1 MKKTTFALLTASALA
16 LAAVLALVA
25 ALGWRATPAE
35 AAPPAQAA
43 NFITV
48 TVKVGDHL
56 GKYARLYGTSGHAM
70 LAANPQIK
78 DGNLIYP
85 DQVITIPVVRT
96 TTPSLTTPFYYT
108 VQSGDTLTSIGRKFE
123 MDPSVVAYANGIT
136 DGIAVLGKIYL
147 IPAGPHQ
154 HFVLAGETLRVI
166 AEQYGTTVTFLLT
179 GNNLPNPDLI
189 YVGQPIFIP
198 IIFDAKPV
206 PLSGAATPAPAG
218 TTTPG
223 PSPTPK
229 PPTATPGPTA
239 TRTPVPTPAIGDFI
253 VVTVRSGESLLT
265 YVYRYGVTGSSIR
278 AVNPQLTDPNI
289 IFPGD
294 LIVIPVPVSFTPS
307 RTTPFFYGVV
317 AGDTTA
323 SIAGKFEVDVE
334 VLTAHNPGANF
345 AVGSTILVPAGPHL
359 YTVIAGD
366 DLKGIA
372 AKYGT
377 TVDFLLTGN
386 NLPNPDLIF
395 PGQQIFIPTQY
406 NAVPKGYN

>member
-16 LAAVLALVA
+16 LAAMLALVA
-25 ALGWRATPAE
+25 VLGLHAVPAE
-35 AAPPAQAA
+35 AAPPAQAS

-48 TVKVGDHL
+48 TVIAGDYL
-56 GKYARLYGTSGHAM
+56 GKYARLYGASGHAM

-85 DQVITIPVVRT
+85 GQVITIPVVRT

-108 VQSGDTLTSIGRKFE
+108 VQEGDTLTSIGRKFE
-123 MDPSVVAYANGIT
+123 MDSSVVAYANGIT
-136 DGIAVLGKIYL
+136 NGIAVLGKTYL

-166 AEQYGTTVTFLLT
+166 AERYGTTVTFLLT

-189 YVGQPIFIP
+189 FVGQPIFIP
-198 IIFDAKPV
+198 IIFDARPV
-206 PLSGAATPAPAG
+206 PLTGGGTPAPTG
-218 TTTPG
+218 TPG
-223 PSPTPK
+223 PSPTPR

-239 TRTPVPTPAIGDFI
+239 TRTPAPSPAPGSFI
-253 VVTVRSGESLLT
+253 FVTVRSGESLLT
-265 YVYRYGVTGSSIR
+265 YVYRFGVTGSSIR
-278 AVNPQLTDPNI
+278 AVNPQLIDPNI

-294 LIVIPVPVSFTPS
+294 VITIPVLVSFTPS
-307 RTTPFFYGVV
+307 RTTPFFYVV
-317 AGDTTA
+317 AAGDTTT
-323 SIAGKFEVDVE
+323 SIAGKFEMDVE

-345 AVGSTILVPAGPHL
+345 AVGSTILLPAGPHL
-359 YTVIAGD
+359 YTVVAGD

-395 PGQQIFIPTQY
+395 IDQQIFIPTQY
-406 NAVPKGYN
+406 NAAPKGYN

>member
-1 MKKTTFALLTASALA
+1 
-16 LAAVLALVA
+16 
-25 ALGWRATPAE
+25 
-35 AAPPAQAA
+35 
-43 NFITV
+43 
-48 TVKVGDHL
+48 
-56 GKYARLYGTSGHAM
+56 M

-85 DQVITIPVVRT
+85 GQVITIPVVRT

-198 IIFDAKPV
+198 IIFDARPV
-206 PLSGAATPAPAG
+206 PLTGGGTPAPTG
-218 TTTPG
+218 TPG
-223 PSPTPK
+223 PSPTPN

-239 TRTPVPTPAIGDFI
+239 TRTPVPTPATGDFI

-294 LIVIPVPVSFTPS
+294 LMVIPVPVSFTPS
-307 RTTPFFYGVV
+307 RTTPFFYVVV

-323 SIAGKFEVDVE
+323 SIAGKFEVDLE

-345 AVGSTILVPAGPHL
+345 AVGSTILLPAGPHL